1 LEHLLQLARSAKDCD
16 CMDGV
21 EVGELHENYA
31 AKVLLAAIEDMSS
44 AATGSLDSK
53 SAT

>member
-1 LEHLLQLARSAKDCD
+1 
-16 CMDGV
+16 MDGV